1 MTIDCTLDNLKI
13 PALPTYMNEFGT
25 KKSSGGLTTAECTD
39 DAMLPFRK
47 MRPYEINEDAETTE
61 IQHNAVFIAKAADI
75 TLTLHDCSDSF
86 LGCEARVINVS
97 SGNITVK
104 GGVSGIDGGTAG
116 VTVPAK
122 REIRLIFLS
131 DGWHSSY
138 NDYCNVTEKEIAT
151 SAVTTEKLGANAVT
165 TAKIKD
171 LNVTTSKIATSAVT
185 TEKLASGLTLSG
197 TTSGSFKGTLTGNAT
212 NVTGVVAVA
221 NGGTGASTATQA
233 INNLA
238 TGLEKADGIPTD
250 AMGFITTDAND
261 INVNASDL
269 KIYRRSGLKVWA
281 WVQNK
286 ISSVLGLTKASYGGN
301 AATASYADSA
311 GSAPASDVYSWAKA
325 STKPSYSKSEVGLG
339 NVDNTADSAKSV
351 RYAAS
356 AGNADTVD
364 GHHFN
369 WAGQGGQPSWV
380 WGGNDSG
387 SQYVYNPSNFRVN
400 YAESAGSAGS
410 VAWSN
415 VSGKPSCITGSY
427 SNGVLNLTIN

>member
-1 MTIDCTLDNLKI
+1 M
-13 PALPTYMNEFGT
+13 
-25 KKSSGGLTTAECTD
+25 
-39 DAMLPFRK
+39 
-47 MRPYEINEDAETTE
+47 
-61 IQHNAVFIAKAADI
+61 
-75 TLTLHDCSDSF
+75 
-86 LGCEARVINVS
+86 S

-138 NDYCNVTEKEIAT
+138 NDYCNVTEKE
-151 SAVTTEKLGANAVT
+151 
-165 TAKIKD
+165 
-171 LNVTTSKIATSAVT
+171 IATSAVT

-250 AMGFITTDAND
+250 AMGFITTDTDD

-269 KIYRRSGLKVWA
+269 KIYRRSGLKVWD

-301 AATASYADSA
+301 AATASYADSAGNADSATYAKSA

-356 AGNADTVD
+356 AG
-364 GHHFN
+364 
-369 WAGQGGQPSWV
+369 
-380 WGGNDSG
+380 
-387 SQYVYNPSNFRVN
+387 
-400 YAESAGSAGS
+400 S

-415 VSGKPSCITGSY
+415 VSGKPAYITGSSTTDDY
-427 SNGVLNLTIN
+427 GILVLNLYTN